1 MKYELSEIDKRLI
14 DRVSKITCVDYGI
27 DNDNYIEA
35 DKLLT
40 IIDDLETR
48 YSALEKKHF
57 EFEQKVQEQYEQK
70 KIDPYLEY
78 GVRESDFH

>member
-14 DRVSKITCVDYGI
+14 DRVSKITGVNYEI

-48 YSALEKKHF
+48 YSALETKHF

-78 GVRESDFH
+78 GVRETDFH

>member
-14 DRVSKITCVDYGI
+14 DRVSKITGVNYES

-48 YSALEKKHF
+48 YSALETKHF

-78 GVRESDFH
+78 GVRETDFH